1 LLVEYLHVILDAPI
15 GIGASLA
22 AAIGSNGIDI
32 LANLGKLIGSLY
44 ASLAIFVLV
53 ILIPVMF
60 LSRVPI
66 RGFFKA
72 VAQPWLIAFSSAS
85 SESALPRAME
95 NMRKFGCPNSL
106 TAFVIPW

>member
-1 LLVEYLHVILDAPI
+1 
-15 GIGASLA
+15 
-22 AAIGSNGIDI
+22 
-32 LANLGKLIGSLY
+32 
-44 ASLAIFVLV
+44 
-53 ILIPVMF
+53 MF